1 MIVDQNTAREIDATR
16 ATLQQLRDVILI
28 EADGHQAH
36 ALWLNDLA
44 KRAGPLAPQ
53 LNNAAARI
61 RDRARHLHE
70 VLAASEPKVEAS

>member
-1 MIVDQNTAREIDATR
+1 MALVDRGTPGDYAPDS
-16 ATLQQLRDVILI
+16 TLQQLRDVILI

-36 ALWLNDLA
+36 ALWLNEQA
-44 KRAGPLAPQ
+44 KRAGALAPQ

-70 VLAASEPKVEAS
+70 VLAASEPKAEAS